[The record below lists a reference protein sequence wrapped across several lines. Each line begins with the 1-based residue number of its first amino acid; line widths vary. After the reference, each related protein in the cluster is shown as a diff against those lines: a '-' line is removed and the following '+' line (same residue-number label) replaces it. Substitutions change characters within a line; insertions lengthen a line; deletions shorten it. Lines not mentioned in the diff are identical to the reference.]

1 MINFSDV
8 RERSN
13 YRVSETALDRVIPAR
28 VLQEE
33 LDGDLPPV
41 SKHYFAEFD
50 QTQPKRK
57 LHERVGAIIEEFP
70 TAKADTVLSFLLDS
84 RGGMR
89 GWPLVAFAGISGWL
103 TRELDALGIKHE
115 ILSHTTNEWKI
126 STDQAIRL
134 RDKRGANGTQFRPGR
149 VGSLLHVI
157 WKEVDA
163 PVPDLDKQLAQ
174 LGNMRVLKDNID
186 GEAIEWAY
194 KRIAARSEPNKLL
207 FTVKNDSLNPISQG
221 TELYNGSDVSLLHRH
236 LLNTVSAIKAE
247 GDVHLSAV
255 ILSRDSKVALFDE
268 RGGGV
273 SDEDV
278 VAAYDG
284 IYSSNSFDWDEVADV
299 MIEAVATSMR
309 RSLELKNAQT
319 PSP

>member
-1 MINFSDV
+1 MIEFSNV
-8 RERSN
+8 RERSE
-13 YRVSETALDRVIPAR
+13 YKVSETGLDRVVPAR

-33 LDGDLPPV
+33 FDGDLPPV
-41 SKHYFAEFD
+41 PKQYFAGFD
-50 QTQPKRK
+50 QTQPTRK
-57 LHERVGAIIEEFP
+57 LQERLGAIIEEFP
-70 TAKADTVLSFLLDS
+70 TAKDDTVLSFLLDS

-89 GWPLVAFAGISGWL
+89 GWPLVAFAGISGLL
-103 TRELDALGIKHE
+103 TRELDTLGIKHE
-115 ILSHTTNEWKI
+115 ILSHTTNDWKI
-126 STDQAIRL
+126 STDQAARL
-134 RDKRGANGTQFRPGR
+134 RAERGATGSQFRPGR

-163 PVPDLDKQLAQ
+163 TVPDLDSQLAQ

-194 KRIAARSEPNKLL
+194 KRLAARSEPNKLL
-207 FTVKNDSLNPISQG
+207 LTIKSDSLNPISQG

-236 LLNTVSAIKAE
+236 LLDTVSAIKSE

-255 ILSRDSKVALFDE
+255 ILSRNSKVPLFDE

-273 SDEDV
+273 SDKDV
-278 VAAYDG
+278 IAAYDG
-284 IYSSNSFDWDEVADV
+284 IYSCDTFDWDDVTDV

-309 RSLELKNAQT
+309 RSLELKTAQT

>member
-8 RERSN
+8 RERSG
-13 YRVSETALDRVIPAR
+13 YKVSETAMDRVVSAQALR
-28 VLQEE
+28 EE
-33 LDGDLPPV
+33 FGNDLPPV
-41 SKHYFAEFD
+41 PKQYFRESD
-50 QTQPKRK
+50 QSQAKAK
-57 LHERVGAIIEEFP
+57 LQERLGAIIEEFP
-70 TAKADTVLSFLLDS
+70 TAKDDTVLSFLVDS

-89 GWPLVAFAGISGWL
+89 GWPLVTFSLVTGWL

-126 STDQAIRL
+126 SQDQGSNL
-134 RDKRGANGTQFRPGR
+134 RTEREAAGRQFKPGR

-157 WKEVDA
+157 WKEVGETA
-163 PVPDLDKQLAQ
+163 SDLDHQFAQ
-174 LGNMRVLKDNID
+174 LGNMAILKDNID

-194 KRIAARSEPNKLL
+194 KRIAGRHEPNKLL
-207 FTVKNDSLNPISQG
+207 FSVKSEHLDPISQG

-236 LLNTVSAIKAE
+236 LLSTVSAIKAE
-247 GDVHLSAV
+247 GDVQLSAV
-255 ILSRDSKVALFDE
+255 VLSRDSKTPLFND
-268 RGGGV
+268 RSGGI

-278 VAAYDG
+278 VAAYDSVH
-284 IYSSNSFDWDEVADV
+284 SSDTHEWDDATDV
-299 MIEAVATSMR
+299 LIEAVATSMR